1 VPDSSAGPAAL
12 DASSGATPTPDAA
25 LDGALVERA
34 LCSRDGE
41 APWTVVWGRLPAGAE
56 SLAGVT
62 VVFRNGRRTQPAA
75 RMGVLGRHWAAE
87 VAGRFDRVVV
97 DFAGTRTSTKV
108 KPWEPEAKPRRR
120 GRRGGAPEPADPL
133 EQMKQRWGLAA
144 LILQPSSVDL
154 PELPDLR
161 IVGG

>member
-1 VPDSSAGPAAL
+1 MSDLSAEPFDAAACPAA
-12 DASSGATPTPDAA
+12 DAA
-25 LDGALVERA
+25 LVDRA

-41 APWTVVWGRLPAGAE
+41 APWTVVWGRLPAGVE

-75 RMGVLGRHWAAE
+75 RMGMLGRHWAAE
-87 VAGRFDRVVV
+87 VAGRFDKVVV
-97 DFAGTRTSTKV
+97 DIGGTRESRKV
-108 KPWEPEAKPRRR
+108 KPWELETGTRRS
-120 GRRGGAPEPADPL
+120 GRRGAGNAAPADPL
-133 EQMKQRWGLAA
+133 QQMKERWGLAA
-144 LILQPSSVDL
+144 LILQPSTVDL

>member
-1 VPDSSAGPAAL
+1 VSEVSAVSAQSLDVALEAA
-12 DASSGATPTPDAA
+12 PDAA
-25 LDGALVERA
+25 LVDRA

-41 APWTVVWGRLPAGAE
+41 APWTVVWGRLPAGVE

-87 VAGRFDRVVV
+87 VAGRFDKVVV
-97 DFAGTRTSTKV
+97 SIGGARESRKV
-108 KPWEPEAKPRRR
+108 KPWEQETGRRR
-120 GRRGGAPEPADPL
+120 SGRRGAETSTPTDPL
-133 EQMKQRWGLAA
+133 QQMKERWGLAA
-144 LILQPSSVDL
+144 LILQPSTVDL